1 MAEPDAADDQ
11 QQLGSLSWQMANGGW
26 QMADGKWQTADG
38 KADSRFQI
46 LVSGF

>member
-1 MAEPDAADDQ
+1 
-11 QQLGSLSWQMANGGW
+11 MANGGW